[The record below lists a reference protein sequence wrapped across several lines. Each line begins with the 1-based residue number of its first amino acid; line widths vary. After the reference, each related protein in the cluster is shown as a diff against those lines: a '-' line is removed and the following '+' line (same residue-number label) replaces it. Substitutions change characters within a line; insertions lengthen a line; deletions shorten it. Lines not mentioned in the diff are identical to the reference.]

1 MTIEVT
7 PSYIRYYL
15 FYGWDGWGT
24 WLASFHKSKG
34 NKYKLSFEVHIHF
47 PWVFIEQTLIRSS
60 YQPWEKRVPWA
71 SISRGWSLRWIFR
84 WFSSACPRWTTY
96 QNGSN
101 LELACDRK
109 CCFVLWCRSVLCYSV
124 HLVELRGTGELY
136 AMKAME
142 KSVMLNR
149 NKVWVFLRKL
159 LVFIFACWKSAN

>member
-60 YQPWEKRVPWA
+60 YQPWEKRVPSA
-71 SISRGWSLRWIFR
+71 SISRWWSRCWIFR

-109 CCFVLWCRSVLCYSV
+109 CCFALFKMLCIIFMVSFCFVLQCSFS
-124 HLVELRGTGELY
+124 GTPGNWWTICNEGNGKVCN
-136 AMKAME
+136 A
-142 KSVMLNR
+142 KS
-149 NKVWVFLRKL
+149 
-159 LVFIFACWKSAN
+159 